1 MKKKR
6 IDNNDTV
13 TRTYCLFGDGCNVG
27 MAVNENINRRK
38 TSQEKT
44 AVGREEPEGTQDIV
58 KQPGVSEQGNKDTG
72 DTVEKTRPG
81 NKESGTDDNPET
93 VSPTRKRKRRTVSEK
108 GNRKTEIPE
117 PSEPGNDSDYETQC
131 GYIEPG
137 IDEREGRQE
146 IRTFPKSNIVLDH
159 IKLKSKPMRL
169 RDFSLVQVEIDD
181 KNYEVSSWSV
191 VDDNYIQ
198 GLDSNFIVHNLVT
211 KKNKDK
217 YLNDNLLKCQQLKLT
232 E

>member
-1 MKKKR
+1 
-6 IDNNDTV
+6 
-13 TRTYCLFGDGCNVG
+13 
-27 MAVNENINRRK
+27 
-38 TSQEKT
+38 
-44 AVGREEPEGTQDIV
+44 
-58 KQPGVSEQGNKDTG
+58 
-72 DTVEKTRPG
+72 
-81 NKESGTDDNPET
+81 
-93 VSPTRKRKRRTVSEK
+93 
-108 GNRKTEIPE
+108 
-117 PSEPGNDSDYETQC
+117 
-131 GYIEPG
+131 
-137 IDEREGRQE
+137 
-146 IRTFPKSNIVLDH
+146 
-159 IKLKSKPMRL
+159 MRL